1 MPNFDSEAIS
11 MPVAQ
16 KIVILLSRLPKTED
30 APRPGLIGLSVGTSE
45 GAAPPARVGALTDA
59 ALRGRL
65 AHFDQHSANEIAAV
79 RQALGKDGGCVTV
92 HETWA
97 GLPSCLQFWRGF
109 IGSRIQTF
117 AWLCDKC
124 GSNAEESVGGAVGE
138 SFALR
143 CSCGET
149 KETTIPR

>member
-1 MPNFDSEAIS
+1 MPS
-11 MPVAQ
+11 AQ
-16 KIVILLSRLPKTED
+16 KIAILLSRLPEVEG
-30 APRPGLIGLSVGTSE
+30 APRLGLIRLSVDTSE

-92 HETWA
+92 HETWS
-97 GLPSCLQFWRGF
+97 GLRSCLQFWSGF

-117 AWLCDKC
+117 AWLCEQCGSSAEAKVGGTVGEQFGLRCKC
-124 GSNAEESVGGAVGE
+124 GQVQQITVP
-138 SFALR
+138 
-143 CSCGET
+143 
-149 KETTIPR
+149 K